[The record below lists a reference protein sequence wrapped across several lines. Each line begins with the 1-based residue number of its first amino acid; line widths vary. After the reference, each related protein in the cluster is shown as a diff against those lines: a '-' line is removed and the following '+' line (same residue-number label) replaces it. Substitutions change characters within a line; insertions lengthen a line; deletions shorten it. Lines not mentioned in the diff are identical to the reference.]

1 MEARRALGNKSC
13 SAASSSLDS
22 NLSRGYIFRNSNE
35 LGSFM
40 METPSDECDE
50 RVEGVN
56 LGELSSVLGEVG
68 LRGLRRED
76 EG

>member
-1 MEARRALGNKSC
+1 MERS
-13 SAASSSLDS
+13 
-22 NLSRGYIFRNSNE
+22 
-35 LGSFM
+35 
-40 METPSDECDE
+40 SDECDE

-56 LGELSSVLGEVG
+56 LGELSSVLEEVG